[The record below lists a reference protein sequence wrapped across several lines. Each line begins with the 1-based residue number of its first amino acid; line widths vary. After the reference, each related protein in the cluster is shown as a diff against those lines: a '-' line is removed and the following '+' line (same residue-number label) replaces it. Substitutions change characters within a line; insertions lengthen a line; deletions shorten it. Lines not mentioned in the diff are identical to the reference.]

1 MGRGEELLG
10 ALWFCLRAEDCRAV
24 VHRRRPREPS
34 LPSLSQSVSSSV
46 LFRSRSLSDHLRH
59 GRAPLARP
67 PTAPRASPLI
77 PRGSRDFSVP
87 SLPCKLRGGGTMA
100 SSGAGFVPSL
110 VLNVFHV
117 FCGEIYSRSG
127 VAGLP
132 PHCSRE
138 LCEAKENSP
147 GAAVRHSVLEAP
159 APAPASGQ
167 PSLGLS
173 VAV

>member
-1 MGRGEELLG
+1 MDKVGVGRGEELLG
-10 ALWFCLRAEDCRAV
+10 ALSFCLRAEDCRAV

-59 GRAPLARP
+59 GHVPRQHPVLPLSSHVGAGTSLFP
-67 PTAPRASPLI
+67 HCPASCVEEGRWHP
-77 PRGSRDFSVP
+77 
-87 SLPCKLRGGGTMA
+87 
-100 SSGAGFVPSL
+100 SGAGFVPSL

-138 LCEAKENSP
+138 LCEAKDNSP

-159 APAPASGQ
+159 APASGQ

>member
-1 MGRGEELLG
+1 MDKVGVGRGEELLG

-59 GRAPLARP
+59 GRAPSARP

-100 SSGAGFVPSL
+100 SVRSWLCAKSGFKCFPCIL
-110 VLNVFHV
+110 WRDLQQKWR
-117 FCGEIYSRSG
+117 CR
-127 VAGLP
+127 
-132 PHCSRE
+132 
-138 LCEAKENSP
+138 
-147 GAAVRHSVLEAP
+147 P
-159 APAPASGQ
+159 APA
-167 PSLGLS
+167 LLS
-173 VAV
+173 

>member
-10 ALWFCLRAEDCRAV
+10 ALSFCLRAEDCRAV

-59 GRAPLARP
+59 GHVPRQHPVLPLSSHVGAGTSLFP
-67 PTAPRASPLI
+67 HCPASCVEEGRWHP
-77 PRGSRDFSVP
+77 
-87 SLPCKLRGGGTMA
+87 
-100 SSGAGFVPSL
+100 SGAGFVPSL
-110 VLNVFHV
+110 VLNVSHV

-159 APAPASGQ
+159 ALASGQ

>member
-1 MGRGEELLG
+1 M
-10 ALWFCLRAEDCRAV
+10 
-24 VHRRRPREPS
+24 
-34 LPSLSQSVSSSV
+34 
-46 LFRSRSLSDHLRH
+46 
-59 GRAPLARP
+59 
-67 PTAPRASPLI
+67 
-77 PRGSRDFSVP
+77 
-87 SLPCKLRGGGTMA
+87 
-100 SSGAGFVPSL
+100 PSL

-127 VAGLP
+127 LAGLL

-159 APAPASGQ
+159 ASGQ